1 MRDEFYFPSKDG
13 NTEIHTIEWKPDKEV
28 RAVLQICHGMVEYI
42 GRYDEFAQ
50 FLCDNGYYVVGNDHL
65 GHGKSV
71 QAKSEYGFFNEKYG
85 NVCVLGD
92 IHTLRQ
98 RTMKKYPDVPYFM
111 LGHSMGSSLLR
122 QYIQMYGNG
131 LAGVVLMGTVADH
144 NKAALV
150 FGKRL
155 CRMMA
160 AIRGWHYRSKLVD
173 HLAIGGYNKKFKPAH
188 TRADWITS
196 DHERLESYA
205 TDPMCSFMFTVN
217 AYYNVFAGMIGM
229 QRKES
234 VYMIS
239 KGLPVLFVSGADDP
253 VGDFGKGVRKIYEK
267 YKRAGIQDV
276 TLRLYTGDRHEI
288 LNETDRQ
295 QVYADL
301 LAWFEE
307 RICGT
312 GQKGPYLKM

>member
-13 NTEIHTIEWKPDKEV
+13 NTEIHTIEWKPVGEV

-42 GRYDEFAQ
+42 RRYDEFAQ
-50 FLCDNGYYVVGNDHL
+50 FLCGEGYYVVGNDHL
-65 GHGKSV
+65 GHGKSI

-85 NVCVLGD
+85 NACVLGD
-92 IHTLRQ
+92 MHTLRQ
-98 RTMKKYPDVPYFM
+98 RTEKKYPGVPYFM

-131 LAGVVLMGTVADH
+131 LSGAVLMGTVADH
-144 NKAALV
+144 KKAALL

-155 CRMMA
+155 CRVMA
-160 AIRGWHYRSKLVD
+160 AFRGWHYRSKMVDNLV
-173 HLAIGGYNKKFKPAH
+173 LGAYNKKFKPAR

-196 DHERLESYA
+196 DNENLDMYVA
-205 TDPMCSFMFTVN
+205 DPLCPFMSTVN
-217 AYYNVFAGMIGM
+217 AYYNVFSGMIGI

-234 VYMIS
+234 VYMIP

-253 VGDFGKGVRKIYEK
+253 VGEFGKGVRKIYEK
-267 YKRAGIQDV
+267 YRAAGIRDV

-288 LNETDRQ
+288 LNETDRD
-295 QVYADL
+295 QVYKDL
-301 LAWFEE
+301 LGWFEKH
-307 RICGT
+307 I
-312 GQKGPYLKM
+312 

>member
-13 NTEIHTIEWKPDKEV
+13 NTEIHTIEWKPEGEV

-42 GRYDEFAQ
+42 RRYDEFAQ
-50 FLCDNGYYVVGNDHL
+50 FLCGEGYYVVGNDHL
-65 GHGKSV
+65 GHGKSI

-85 NVCVLGD
+85 NACVLGD
-92 IHTLRQ
+92 MHTLRQ
-98 RTMKKYPDVPYFM
+98 RTEKKYPGVPYFM

-131 LAGVVLMGTVADH
+131 LSGAVLMGTVADH
-144 NKAALV
+144 KKAALL

-155 CRMMA
+155 CRVMA
-160 AIRGWHYRSKLVD
+160 AFRGWHYRSKMVDNLV
-173 HLAIGGYNKKFKPAH
+173 LGAYNKIFKPAR

-196 DHERLESYA
+196 DNENLDMYVA
-205 TDPMCSFMFTVN
+205 DPLCSFMFTVN
-217 AYYNVFAGMIGM
+217 AYYNVFSGMIGI

-234 VYMIS
+234 VYMIP

-253 VGDFGKGVRKIYEK
+253 VGEFGKGVRKIYEK
-267 YKRAGIQDV
+267 YRAAGIRDV

-288 LNETDRQ
+288 LNETDRD
-295 QVYADL
+295 QVYKDL
-301 LAWFEE
+301 LGWFEKH
-307 RICGT
+307 I
-312 GQKGPYLKM
+312 

>member
-13 NTEIHTIEWKPDKEV
+13 NTEIHTIEWKPEGEV

-42 GRYDEFAQ
+42 RRYDEFAQ
-50 FLCDNGYYVVGNDHL
+50 FLCGEGYYVVGNDHL
-65 GHGKSV
+65 GHGKSI

-85 NVCVLGD
+85 NACVLGD
-92 IHTLRQ
+92 MHTLRQ
-98 RTMKKYPDVPYFM
+98 RTEKKYPGVPYFM

-131 LAGVVLMGTVADH
+131 LSGAVLMGTVADH
-144 NKAALV
+144 KKAALL

-155 CRMMA
+155 CRVMA
-160 AIRGWHYRSKLVD
+160 AFRGWHYRSKMVDNLV
-173 HLAIGGYNKKFKPAH
+173 LGAYNKKFKPAR

-196 DHERLESYA
+196 DNENLDMYVA
-205 TDPMCSFMFTVN
+205 DPLCSFMSTVN
-217 AYYNVFAGMIGM
+217 AYYNVFSGMIGI

-234 VYMIS
+234 VYMIP

-253 VGDFGKGVRKIYEK
+253 VGEFGKGVRKIYEK
-267 YKRAGIQDV
+267 YCAAGIRDV

-288 LNETDRQ
+288 LNETDRD
-295 QVYADL
+295 QVYKDL
-301 LAWFEE
+301 LGWFEKH
-307 RICGT
+307 I
-312 GQKGPYLKM
+312 